1 MIELDP
7 NKIYED
13 LLDKK
18 IDKSSAINKLVV
30 IIENSNNVLTRFNS
44 IQILAKI
51 GENFEN
57 TGISKEILFKLF
69 ENLMLSDSSE
79 KIRNIA
85 AKTLGDKFLEDSL
98 NPMKWALQHEQSPLC
113 LNTIFQTLL
122 KITKNLG
129 ELNNRLSKFIL
140 IHEVKQIP
148 DKEFKIGFENIIE
161 KRGFNNITNHEL
173 YLILL
178 NYFSITYMRK
188 TIWRLNYTIEN
199 CKVIQLDFQFKGLIK
214 VPDAVQYLDSLKTL
228 SLRYNQITTIPE
240 WIKKLKYLET
250 INLNV
255 NTINQL
261 PESIGSL
268 SYLKKLYLW
277 KNDLETLPDSI
288 CNLKALK
295 ILNLRINQ
303 LKELPLNIG
312 NLKNL
317 CELNLHDNKLYT
329 LPNSISELTSLEKLN
344 LSWNLFQTIPNSLNS
359 LSKLKILDLERNE
372 LSYIPETIG
381 KLEKLEMMN
390 LSDNKLSTIPKT
402 IGMLNSLNYLN
413 LSRNNIEHLP
423 ESLISITS
431 LKELNLTD
439 NKLKEVPAGLKK
451 LEENGLIIHI

>member
-18 IDKSSAINKLVV
+18 IDKSSAINKL
-30 IIENSNNVLTRFNS
+30 IILIENSNNIKIRFNS

-51 GENFEN
+51 GENFDN
-57 TGISKEILFKLF
+57 TGISKEKVFKLL
-69 ENLMLSDSSE
+69 ENLTLSDSNE

-85 AKTLGDKFLEDSL
+85 AKILGDKFLEDSL

-122 KITKNLG
+122 KIVKNLG

-140 IHEVKQIP
+140 IHELKQIP
-148 DKEFKIGFENIIE
+148 DKHFKLCFEDIIE
-161 KRGFNNITNHEL
+161 NRGTDNLTNHEL
-173 YLILL
+173 SLILL
-178 NYFSITYMRK
+178 NYFSITYLRK

-199 CKVIQLDFQFKGLIK
+199 CKVTQLDFQFKGLIK

-268 SYLKKLYLW
+268 SHLKHLFLW
-277 KNDLETLPDSI
+277 KNDLETLPNSI
-288 CNLKALK
+288 CNLRALEV
-295 ILNLRINQ
+295 LNLRLNQ
-303 LKELPLNIG
+303 LKELPPNIG
-312 NLKNL
+312 NLKHL
-317 CELNLHDNKLYT
+317 RELNLHDNKLHS

-344 LSWNLFQTIPNSLNS
+344 LSWNLFQTLPDSLNS
-359 LSKLKILDLERNE
+359 LSNLKILDLERNE

-381 KLEKLEMMN
+381 NLERLEMMN
-390 LSDNKLSTIPKT
+390 LSDNKLSTLPKT
-402 IGMLNSLNYLN
+402 IELLNSLNYLN
-413 LSRNNIEHLP
+413 LSRNNIEYLP
-423 ESLISITS
+423 NSLFSLTS
-431 LKELNLTD
+431 LKELNLTG
-439 NKLKEVPAGLKK
+439 NNLKEVPAGLKK
-451 LEENGLIIHI
+451 LEENGLTIYI